1 VDFNHW
7 LLNTNETVAMI
18 VIVGL
23 ITAVVMG
30 VWMLFRRK
38 SVEKEFIDSSVP
50 TRDMRQ
56 LSDVSLEHN

>member
-1 VDFNHW
+1 MDFNQL
-7 LLNTNETVAMI
+7 LLNTNETVAMF

-30 VWMLFRRK
+30 VWALFRSK
-38 SVEKEFIDSSVP
+38 SVKKEFIDSSVP

-56 LSDVSLEHN
+56 LTDVSLEA

>member
-1 VDFNHW
+1 MDFNQL
-7 LLNTNETVAMI
+7 LLNTNETMAMF

-30 VWMLFRRK
+30 MWALFRSK
-38 SVEKEFIDSSVP
+38 SVKKDFIDSSVP

-56 LSDVSLEHN
+56 LTDVSLEA